1 MNTDWLDERIRLG
14 EVPPASQDRA
24 RARLDTEEGR
34 LAQDGIAISDASI
47 LERLPPDRVAKRIRQ
62 RVEERRTGFRMVSWS
77 SRGTAFAFAASIA
90 LCAVFAPRVADRVFS
105 PDAAVAGAAQA
116 TPATTNPS
124 DPDATEPGT
133 PRIPAADP
141 RTGPGIVAA
150 VDLPDDGIRL
160 RGDGDMALFVVAP
173 DGATTPCGPG
183 VEAGATLRV
192 VVPRSAQAAVWSIDE
207 TGSITRH
214 WPIDGDSSSALAAGP
229 LPRDWETDPSTGW
242 ERFVLV
248 ESPAKFELKAAEAH
262 LRGLVAS
269 SRPRD
274 GRILLP
280 GRLQA
285 HSIVVERN
293 RR

>member
-1 MNTDWLDERIRLG
+1 MNTDWLDERIHLG
-14 EVPPASQDRA
+14 EVPPASRDRA

-34 LAQDGIAISDASI
+34 IAQDGIAISDASI
-47 LERLPPDRVAKRIRQ
+47 LERLPPDRVAGRIRQ
-62 RVEERRTGFRMVSWS
+62 RLEQRRSGFRTISWG
-77 SRGTAFAFAASIA
+77 SRGTAFAFAAGLA
-90 LCAVFAPRVADRVFS
+90 LCAVFAPRIADRAFA
-105 PDAAVAGAAQA
+105 PDVPAAGAGKVAPATATRTEPAATGPAAGA
-116 TPATTNPS
+116 TPA
-124 DPDATEPGT
+124 
-133 PRIPAADP
+133 ADR
-141 RTGPGIVAA
+141 RTGPETVAA
-150 VDLPDDGIRL
+150 AELPDDGIRL
-160 RGDGDMALFVVAP
+160 RGDGDMSLFVVAS

-183 VEAGATLRV
+183 VDAGATLRV

-229 LPRDWETDPSTGW
+229 LPRDWETDPTTGW

-248 ESPAKFELKAAEAH
+248 ESPARFELKGAEAH

-269 SRPRD
+269 TRPRE

-285 HSIVVERN
+285 HSILVERTG
-293 RR
+293 R